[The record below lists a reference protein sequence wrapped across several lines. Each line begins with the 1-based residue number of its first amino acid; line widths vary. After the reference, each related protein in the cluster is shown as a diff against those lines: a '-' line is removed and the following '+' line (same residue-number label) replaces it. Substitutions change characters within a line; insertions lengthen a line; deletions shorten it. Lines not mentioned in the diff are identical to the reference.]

1 MIYESSLKHHGIL
14 GMKWGVRRYQP
25 YPSGHSGGKEIG
37 EAARSRKEQRQIKK
51 AQKKYDKAYRKN
63 FVTAYNRAANYI
75 NTSPEAR
82 KFIDD
87 FNKSWEKDFEGFLDW
102 SKGPKYQEYLNA
114 YNNWVSDLVDTSMKD
129 LIGERPE

>member
-1 MIYESSLKHHGIL
+1 MIYESSL
-14 GMKWGVRRYQP
+14 Y
-25 YPSGHSGGKEIG
+25 HSASEKKAGWRKSLDDKSEKRV
-37 EAARSRKEQRQIKK
+37 EERTRKEQRQIKK

-114 YNNWVSDLVDTSMKD
+114 YNNWVSDLVDVSMKE